1 MSDEDYLRLMKELG
15 LQCRAE
21 YYNELKHASLN
32 RVDIGFSMG
41 AYENYIAEMVRKRC

>member
-15 LQCRAE
+15 LQCHAK
-21 YYNELKHASLN
+21 YYNELKHAIVN
-32 RVDIGFSMG
+32 RVSIAFSIA